1 MDALYDRNIQCLVCK
16 KYYTSKKIR
25 SRFVRAV
32 KHDTDFCSYY
42 KTEENN
48 PLLYYVH
55 VCPHCGFSASEEF
68 TTYFPPLTLEQIEEK
83 ICSQW
88 SGMNYCGIRTIHDA
102 INTYKLAIYSAT
114 LKKERHIAVAGLHMR
129 LAWLYRTIGN
139 QEEELRFMRL
149 ACKKYMESYITE
161 DFRETHLSEIRLLYI
176 IGELNRRIGNE
187 KQAVM
192 YFSNVIQKQN
202 ETIEKRI
209 VEMAKDRWFEI
220 REQRKM
226 ETIRKSAT

>member
-1 MDALYDRNIQCLVCK
+1 MDAFYDRNIQCLVCNK
-16 KYYTSKKIR
+16 NYTTKKIR

-42 KTEENN
+42 QPEENN

-68 TTYFPPLTLEQIEEK
+68 TSYFPPQTLEQIKEK

-88 SGMNYCGIRTIHDA
+88 SGMNYCGIRSVRDA
-102 INTYKLAIYSAT
+102 ISTYKLAIYSAT
-114 LKKERHIAVAGLHMR
+114 LKKERHIAIAGLHMR

-139 QEEELRFMRL
+139 QEEELRFLRL
-149 ACKKYMESYITE
+149 ACKEYMESYISE
-161 DFRETHLSEIRLLYI
+161 DYEDTHLSEIRLLYI

-187 KQAVM
+187 KQAVL

-220 REQRKM
+220 REQRK
-226 ETIRKSAT
+226 TAAN